1 MKRPHKAWLV
11 CIGCALL
18 FFCTSGLS
26 VNAFTVYQPYILA
39 QNGFTNAQSSTIITV
54 RSLFGLLG
62 MLCTGR
68 YYRRFSLRWGVAL
81 AGSFTVLGFVL
92 FGLAGSLWAYYGAA
106 AVMGLGYGFG
116 TMIPISIILEH
127 WFWKKRTLA
136 IGICSAFTGL
146 STFGLPSLLTW
157 LILTFGLSAAFFVE
171 AAFAAALVLCSVLL
185 IHGSPEERDTWQP
198 YGFGEERDAASAVG
212 GQVHL
217 KSSEWPVLWA
227 MLLCLGGL
235 TSVGYSH
242 LTVHLNSTGFD
253 PHVTALAITASGLAM
268 TFGKFAFGWLSDK
281 LPALRKNRL
290 FAGFLLAG
298 LALLCLVRRNI
309 LLLFLAVCAYGF
321 GLAFTTVGI
330 TEWAGDLSTAEEYES
345 VVRRFQLGYA
355 AGGFVFSSLPGV
367 LADRFGASY
376 VPAYLFF
383 ILCAVFV
390 TATVQWFYRHRV
402 FAQIEKK
409 ESIL

>member
-18 FFCTSGLS
+18 FFCTSGLT
-26 VNAFTVYQPYILA
+26 VNAFTVYQPYILS
-39 QNGFTNAQSSTIITV
+39 QNGFTNAQSSSILTV
-54 RSLFGLLG
+54 RSLFGLIG
-62 MLCTGR
+62 MLCTGV
-68 YYRRFSLRWGVAL
+68 YYRKLPLRAGVTL
-81 AGSFTVLGFVL
+81 AGGLTVLGFLL
-92 FGLAGSLWAYYGAA
+92 FGMAGSLPAYYGAA
-106 AVMGLGYGFG
+106 TVMGLGYGFG

-127 WFWKKRTLA
+127 WFWKKRTFA

-157 LILTFGLSAAFFVE
+157 LILTFGLSSAFFVE
-171 AAFAAALVLCSVLL
+171 AGFAAVLVLLSFFL
-185 IHGSPEERDTWQP
+185 IRGVPEGGDTP
-198 YGFGEERDAASAVG
+198 YGFGGDKEAAGLKG
-212 GQVHL
+212 GEVHL
-217 KSSEWPVLWA
+217 KKSEWPVLWA
-227 MLLCLGGL
+227 MLLCLGAL

-242 LTVHLNSTGFD
+242 LTVHLDSTGFD

-281 LPALRKNRL
+281 LPVLRKNRL
-290 FAGFLLAG
+290 FAALLLAG
-298 LALLCLVRRNI
+298 LALLCMVRSSMP
-309 LLLFLAVCAYGF
+309 LLFTAVCAYGF

-330 TEWAGDLSTAEEYES
+330 TEWAGDFSTAEEYES

-355 AGGFVFSSLPGV
+355 AGGFVFSSLPGI
-367 LADRFGASY
+367 LADRFGGSY

-390 TATVQWFYRHRV
+390 TATLQWFYHHRV

-409 ESIL
+409 EPIL

>member
-1 MKRPHKAWLV
+1 MKRPRRAWLV

-26 VNAFTVYQPYILA
+26 VNAFTVYQPYILS
-39 QNGFTNAQSSTIITV
+39 QNGFTNAQSSSIITV

-81 AGSFTVLGFVL
+81 AGAFTVLGFAL
-92 FGLAGSLWAYYGAA
+92 FGLAGSLPAYYGAA

-157 LILTFGLSAAFFVE
+157 LILTFGLSAAFFAE
-171 AAFAAALVLCSVLL
+171 AAFAAVLVLLSFLL
-185 IHGSPEERDTWQP
+185 IRGAPADGDAP
-198 YGFGEERDAASAVG
+198 YGFGEEQETSAAVG
-212 GQVHL
+212 GGVHL
-217 KSSEWPVLWA
+217 KPSEWPVLWA
-227 MLLCLGGL
+227 MLLCLGAL

-242 LTVHLNSTGFD
+242 LTVHLTSTGFD

-268 TFGKFAFGWLSDK
+268 TFGKFAFGWLSDR
-281 LPALRKNRL
+281 LPVLRKNRL
-290 FAGFLLAG
+290 FAALLLAG
-298 LALLCLVRRNI
+298 LALLCLVRRSVP
-309 LLLFLAVCAYGF
+309 LLFLAVCAYGF

-330 TEWAGDLSTAEEYES
+330 TEWAGDLSTAEEYET

-402 FAQIEKK
+402 FQIAKK
-409 ESIL
+409 EPIA

>member
-1 MKRPHKAWLV
+1 MKRPHRAWLV

-26 VNAFTVYQPYILA
+26 VNAFTVYQPYILS
-39 QNGFTNAQSSTIITV
+39 QNGFTNAQSSSIITV

-81 AGSFTVLGFVL
+81 AGAFTVLGFAL
-92 FGLAGSLWAYYGAA
+92 FGLAGSLPAYYGAA

-157 LILTFGLSAAFFVE
+157 LILAFGLSAAFFAE
-171 AAFAAALVLCSVLL
+171 AAFAAVLVLLSFLL
-185 IHGSPEERDTWQP
+185 IRGAPADGDTP
-198 YGFGEERDAASAVG
+198 YGFGEERETAYAG
-212 GQVHL
+212 GGEVHL
-217 KSSEWPVLWA
+217 KPSEWPVLWA
-227 MLLCLGGL
+227 MLLCLGAL

-242 LTVHLNSTGFD
+242 LTVHLTSTGFD

-281 LPALRKNRL
+281 LPVLRKNRL
-290 FAGFLLAG
+290 FAALLLAG
-298 LALLCLVRRNI
+298 LALLCLVRRSVP
-309 LLLFLAVCAYGF
+309 LLFLAVCAYGF

-330 TEWAGDLSTAEEYES
+330 TEWAADLSTAEEYET

-402 FAQIEKK
+402 FQTAKK
-409 ESIL
+409 EPIP

>member
-1 MKRPHKAWLV
+1 MKRPHRAWLV

-26 VNAFTVYQPYILA
+26 VNAFTVYQPYILS
-39 QNGFTNAQSSTIITV
+39 QNGFTNAQSSSIITV

-81 AGSFTVLGFVL
+81 AGAFTVLGFAL
-92 FGLAGSLWAYYGAA
+92 FGLAGSLPAYYGAA

-157 LILTFGLSAAFFVE
+157 LILAFGLSAAFFAE
-171 AAFAAALVLCSVLL
+171 AAFAAVLVLLSFLL
-185 IHGSPEERDTWQP
+185 IRGAPADGDTP
-198 YGFGEERDAASAVG
+198 YGFGEERETSAAG
-212 GQVHL
+212 GGGVHL
-217 KSSEWPVLWA
+217 KPSEWPVLWA
-227 MLLCLGGL
+227 MLLCLGAL

-242 LTVHLNSTGFD
+242 LTVHLTSTGFD

-281 LPALRKNRL
+281 LPVLRKNRL
-290 FAGFLLAG
+290 FAALLLAG
-298 LALLCLVRRNI
+298 LALLCLVRRSVP
-309 LLLFLAVCAYGF
+309 LLFLAVCAYGF

-330 TEWAGDLSTAEEYES
+330 TEWAADLSTAEEYET

-402 FAQIEKK
+402 FQIAKK
-409 ESIL
+409 EPIA

>member
-11 CIGCALL
+11 CLGCALL

-26 VNAFTVYQPYILA
+26 VNAFTVYQPYILS

-68 YYRRFSLRWGVAL
+68 YYRRFSLRTGVAL
-81 AGSFTVLGFVL
+81 AGGFTVLSFIL
-92 FGLAGSLWAYYGAA
+92 FGLAGSLPTYYGAA

-127 WFWKKRTLA
+127 WFWRKRTLA

-157 LILTFGLSAAFFVE
+157 LILTFGLSTAFFVE
-171 AAFAAALVLCSVLL
+171 AGFAAVLVLCAFLL
-185 IHGSPEERDTWQP
+185 IHSSPEEREGWRP
-198 YGFGEERDAASAVG
+198 YGFGGEKETNAVKG
-212 GQVHL
+212 GEVHL
-217 KSSEWPVLWA
+217 KRSDWPVLWA
-227 MLLCLGGL
+227 MLLCLGAL

-242 LTVHLNSTGFD
+242 LTVHLTSTGFD

-268 TFGKFAFGWLSDK
+268 TLGKFAFGWLSDR
-281 LPALRKNRL
+281 LPVLGKNRF
-290 FAGFLLAG
+290 FAAFLLGG
-298 LALLCLVRRNI
+298 LILLCLIRQNI
-309 LLLFLAVCAYGF
+309 PLLFLAVCAYGF

-330 TEWAGDLSTAEEYES
+330 TEWAGDLSTAAEYEG

-355 AGGFVFSSLPGV
+355 GGGFVFSSLPGL
-367 LADRFGASY
+367 LADRFGGSY

-390 TATVQWFYRHRV
+390 TATVQWFYHHRV
-402 FAQIEKK
+402 FARREEK
-409 ESIL
+409 ELI

>member
-1 MKRPHKAWLV
+1 MKRPHRAWLV

-26 VNAFTVYQPYILA
+26 VNAFTVYQPYILS
-39 QNGFTNAQSSTIITV
+39 QNSFTNAQSSSIITV

-81 AGSFTVLGFVL
+81 AGAFTVLGFAL
-92 FGLAGSLWAYYGAA
+92 FGLAGSLPAYYGAA

-157 LILTFGLSAAFFVE
+157 LILAFGLSAAFFAE
-171 AAFAAALVLCSVLL
+171 AAFAAVLVLLSFLL
-185 IHGSPEERDTWQP
+185 IRGAPADGDTP
-198 YGFGEERDAASAVG
+198 YGFGEEREIAYAG
-212 GQVHL
+212 GGGVHL
-217 KSSEWPVLWA
+217 KPSEWPVLWA
-227 MLLCLGGL
+227 MLLCLGAL

-242 LTVHLNSTGFD
+242 LTVHLTSTGFD

-268 TFGKFAFGWLSDK
+268 TFGKFAFGWLSDR
-281 LPALRKNRL
+281 LPVLRKNRL
-290 FAGFLLAG
+290 FAALLLAG
-298 LALLCLVRRNI
+298 LALLCLVRRSVP
-309 LLLFLAVCAYGF
+309 LLFLAVCAYGF

-330 TEWAGDLSTAEEYES
+330 TEWAADLSTAEEYET

-402 FAQIEKK
+402 FQIAKK
-409 ESIL
+409 EPIA

>member
-1 MKRPHKAWLV
+1 MKRPHRAWLV

-26 VNAFTVYQPYILA
+26 VNAFTVYQPYILS
-39 QNGFTNAQSSTIITV
+39 QNGFTNAQSSSIITV

-81 AGSFTVLGFVL
+81 AGVFTVLGFAL
-92 FGLAGSLWAYYGAA
+92 FGVAGSLPAYYGAA

-157 LILTFGLSAAFFVE
+157 LILAFGLSAAFFAE
-171 AAFAAALVLCSVLL
+171 AAFAAVLVLLSFLL
-185 IHGSPEERDTWQP
+185 IRGAPADGDTP
-198 YGFGEERDAASAVG
+198 YGFGEERETSAAG
-212 GQVHL
+212 GGGVHL
-217 KSSEWPVLWA
+217 KPSEWPVLWA
-227 MLLCLGGL
+227 MLLCLGAL

-242 LTVHLNSTGFD
+242 LTVHLTSTGFD

-281 LPALRKNRL
+281 LPVLRKNRL
-290 FAGFLLAG
+290 FAALLFAG
-298 LALLCLVRRNI
+298 LALLCLVRRSVP
-309 LLLFLAVCAYGF
+309 LLFLAVCAYGF

-330 TEWAGDLSTAEEYES
+330 TEWAADLSTAEEYET

-402 FAQIEKK
+402 FQTAKK
-409 ESIL
+409 EPIP

>member
-1 MKRPHKAWLV
+1 MKRPHRAWLV

-26 VNAFTVYQPYILA
+26 VNAFTVYQPYILS
-39 QNGFTNAQSSTIITV
+39 QNGFTNAQSSSIITV

-81 AGSFTVLGFVL
+81 AGAFTVLGFAL
-92 FGLAGSLWAYYGAA
+92 FGLAGSLPAYYGAA

-157 LILTFGLSAAFFVE
+157 LILTFGLSAAFFAE
-171 AAFAAALVLCSVLL
+171 AAFAAVLVLLSFLL
-185 IHGSPEERDTWQP
+185 IRGAPADGDTP
-198 YGFGEERDAASAVG
+198 YGFGEERETAYAG
-212 GQVHL
+212 GGGVHL
-217 KSSEWPVLWA
+217 KPSEWPVLWA
-227 MLLCLGGL
+227 MLLCLGAL

-242 LTVHLNSTGFD
+242 LTVHLTSTGFD

-281 LPALRKNRL
+281 LPVLRKNRL
-290 FAGFLLAG
+290 FAALLLAG
-298 LALLCLVRRNI
+298 LALLCLVRRSVP
-309 LLLFLAVCAYGF
+309 LLFLAVCAYGF

-330 TEWAGDLSTAEEYES
+330 TEWAADLSTAEEYET

-402 FAQIEKK
+402 FQIAKK
-409 ESIL
+409 EPIA